1 MARVKSKKYDGVY
14 LNHLKNGDISYSV
27 LYKDINNKTQRITVG
42 KKSQGITEQYC
53 NQKRIETLN
62 KVLLGEQPTSI
73 QKRSKKSSITLDE
86 VANKYLNYLQTTKSH
101 SSYKEIKS
109 KYTNHLSHLKNQGIC
124 SITKEQLIQIQ
135 QSMLKRKYAPKT
147 INQVVELFGTIFNYG
162 FKEELYSNPNPTMRV
177 THLSVNN
184 TRERFLNN
192 EEIDLLFERI
202 KDNELIYLFTKLAL
216 TTGARIQSIL
226 AIQKKDIDLASEF
239 IHINDFKSN
248 TGYKAFITKE
258 LYLLLSKK
266 IQNIYPN
273 DYVVSLDGTKTTA
286 RQIQC
291 RLKPILDELFNQG
304 LEAQDN
310 KNRVVIHTLRHT
322 FASHLA
328 TNGTP
333 IYTVQKLMNHKDIKM
348 TQRYAKLSPDSGK
361 EFIENLYN

>member
-14 LNHLKNGDISYSV
+14 LNQLKNGDISYSI

-62 KVLLGEQPTSI
+62 RILLGEQPTSI
-73 QKRSKKSSITLDE
+73 QKRAKKSSIILDE
-86 VANKYLNYLQTTKSH
+86 VTSAYLTYLQSTKSP
-101 SSYKEIKS
+101 SSHKEIKS
-109 KYTNHLSHLKNQGIC
+109 KYTNHLSHLKNLDIC
-124 SITKEQLIQIQ
+124 SISKEHLIQIQ
-135 QSMLKRKYAPKT
+135 QNMLKRNYAPKT
-147 INQVVELFGTIFNYG
+147 INQVIELFGTIFNYG
-162 FKEELYSNPNPTMRV
+162 LKEELYTNPNPTMKI

-192 EEIDLLFERI
+192 EEIDLLFEHI

-239 IHINDFKSN
+239 IHINDLKSN
-248 TGYKAFITKE
+248 TGYKAFVTKE
-258 LYLLLSKK
+258 LSFLLTKRPP
-266 IQNIYPN
+266 NIYPN
-273 DYVVSLDGTKTTA
+273 DYVVSLDGTKTTV
-286 RQIQC
+286 RQIQY
-291 RLKPILDELFNQG
+291 RLKPILDKLFNKG
-304 LEAQDN
+304 LDAKDN

-361 EFIENLYN
+361 EYIENL